1 MSSGR
6 VHRIGQDKKV
16 YVKRYVVKDSV
27 EERLLDVQRMKQELV
42 NGVVEQTPAEA
53 REARLEEIKLLF
65 S

>member
-1 MSSGR
+1 M
-6 VHRIGQDKKV
+6 
-16 YVKRYVVKDSV
+16 KRYVVKDSV